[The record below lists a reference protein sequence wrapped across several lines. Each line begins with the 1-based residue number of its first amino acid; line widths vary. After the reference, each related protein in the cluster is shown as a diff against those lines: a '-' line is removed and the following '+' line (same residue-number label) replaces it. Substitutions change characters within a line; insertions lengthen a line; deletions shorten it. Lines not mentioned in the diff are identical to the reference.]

1 MSDLIFLHPQ
11 WLFALI
17 VIPVA
22 ILIQAS
28 RKKWRTGPIAAHL
41 LKDNAV
47 QRTSTL
53 WLWLLAWTLTI
64 VALASPSWQKNPQP
78 SFDLAHNRV
87 LLMDMSRSM
96 YADDISP
103 SRLQQAKYKALD
115 LLPKWQEG
123 STALVAY
130 AADAY
135 LLSPLTSDSKTLAN
149 LVENL
154 SPELMPFQGSNLASA
169 LQLALTQLQADSG
182 RGGDIV
188 LISDDVDDNEL
199 QQALTLLQGHSVRVS
214 VLMVGTPTGAPVR
227 LPNGSLLTNAQGQ
240 PIVAQSNLTN
250 MAKLAAQTGG
260 IFLPVQHDNRDIEQ
274 LAALSNQPGLW
285 QQVESRQQESGL
297 SRVNG
302 GFWLMPLILG
312 LSLLMFRKGIF
323 WMVLIALPLAHTPN
337 ASASPFLTPDQQGK
351 AQFDAGEYQAAQQTF
366 SDPLWKGAAAYQAGD
381 YAQAAQWFSSSDSAA
396 ALYNL
401 GNALAKN
408 GQFDDAIS
416 AYQQALTKQ
425 PDLSQAQA
433 NLEAVK
439 K

>member
-1 MSDLIFLHPQ
+1 MFLGATVSDLIFLHPQ

-41 LKDNAV
+41 LKNNAM

-64 VALASPSWQKNPQP
+64 VALASPSWQKNSLP

-149 LVENL
+149 L
-154 SPELMPFQGSNLASA
+154 
-169 LQLALTQLQADSG
+169 
-182 RGGDIV
+182 
-188 LISDDVDDNEL
+188 
-199 QQALTLLQGHSVRVS
+199 
-214 VLMVGTPTGAPVR
+214 
-227 LPNGSLLTNAQGQ
+227 
-240 PIVAQSNLTN
+240 
-250 MAKLAAQTGG
+250 
-260 IFLPVQHDNRDIEQ
+260 
-274 LAALSNQPGLW
+274 
-285 QQVESRQQESGL
+285 
-297 SRVNG
+297 
-302 GFWLMPLILG
+302 
-312 LSLLMFRKGIF
+312 
-323 WMVLIALPLAHTPN
+323 
-337 ASASPFLTPDQQGK
+337 
-351 AQFDAGEYQAAQQTF
+351 
-366 SDPLWKGAAAYQAGD
+366 
-381 YAQAAQWFSSSDSAA
+381 
-396 ALYNL
+396 
-401 GNALAKN
+401 
-408 GQFDDAIS
+408 
-416 AYQQALTKQ
+416 
-425 PDLSQAQA
+425 
-433 NLEAVK
+433 
-439 K
+439 